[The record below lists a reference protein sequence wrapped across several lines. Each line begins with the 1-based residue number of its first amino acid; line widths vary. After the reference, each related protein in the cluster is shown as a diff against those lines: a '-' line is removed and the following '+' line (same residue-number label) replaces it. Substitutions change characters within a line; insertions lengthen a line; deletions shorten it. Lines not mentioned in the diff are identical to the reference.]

1 MKLLVLALLDQL
13 DRGLDQLDLVLL
25 AQGLDQLVR
34 DLLDQVRA
42 VLDLDLALVPVHRDQ
57 ARALALTLPLLKS
70 SFMCAIFGQ

>member
-57 ARALALTLPLLKS
+57 ARDQALTLPLLKS

>member
-42 VLDLDLALVPVHRDQ
+42 VLVLALVPVHRDQ
-57 ARALALTLPLLKS
+57 ALALVLILPLLKS